1 MSKDSLFSIWK
12 YRELLVE
19 LVKREIK
26 ARYKQSIL
34 GYAWVVLVPLM
45 NLVVLSIV
53 FSFFIRLDTG
63 GIPYPIFLFVAL
75 VPWAFTA
82 SSISSATSS
91 LSANSSLITKVYL
104 PKEIFP
110 VASVV
115 AKMVD
120 LLLTALVLFIFLL
133 IFGVSLKSTFL
144 FIPAIFI
151 IQLLLVLGIS
161 FILSAINVF
170 FRDIENV
177 LSVLMMMW
185 MYLTPVIYPP
195 ELIPERFTWLFNLN
209 PMMPIINAYRNTILH
224 GVSPAWPSF
233 IYATAFSTIIFAIG
247 YIFFKGKAKF
257 FADVV

>member
-1 MSKDSLFSIWK
+1 MFSDIWT

-26 ARYKQSIL
+26 ARYKQSVL

-63 GIPYPIFLFVAL
+63 GIAYPIYLFTAL
-75 VPWAFTA
+75 VPWTFTA
-82 SSISSATSS
+82 SAISSATGS
-91 LSANSSLITKVYL
+91 LSANSSLITKVSL
-104 PKEIFP
+104 PRVIFP

-120 LLLTALVLFIFLL
+120 LLLTTLILFGFL
-133 IFGVSLKSTFL
+133 IIYGVNLKATIL
-144 FIPAIFI
+144 FIPIIFI
-151 IQLLLVLGIS
+151 VQLLLVLGTS
-161 FILSAINVF
+161 FILAAINVF

-177 LSVLMMMW
+177 LSVVLMMW

-195 ELIPERFTWLFNLN
+195 ELIPEEFTSLFNLN
-209 PMMPIINAYRNTILH
+209 PMMPIVNAYRNTILH
-224 GVSPAWPSF
+224 GVAPPWPSF
-233 IYATAFSTIIFAIG
+233 IYASIFSVVIFIVG
-247 YIFFKGKAKF
+247 YIFFKRRAKY
-257 FADVV
+257 FADVI